1 MADAIMP
8 LLTRVINPGEMTKRS
23 TALDVAK
30 KAGVSRTTVSFVLN
44 NVKGVR
50 ISPETR
56 ERVLAATQA
65 LNYHPNASARQL
77 VTGRTWTLA
86 YVERQ
91 FPEHAFG
98 DAFMPQVLRGVHDVA
113 ADQGFEVLVAA
124 VPIEDEHGRCAQLV
138 AGHHV
143 DGLILSGPRSDDE
156 DLLRLIESEAAIVIQ
171 GQAPKPDV
179 PSVDVDNAAA
189 ARRATQHLLDLGH
202 TRVGMI
208 AHTSQRYTASRE
220 RVSGFRQEMEGRG
233 QSVGRN
239 WVIEADF
246 TPASGE
252 QAMDHLLEAHPELTA
267 VLAGSDT
274 VATGALRSAR
284 RHGRRVPDDLALVGF
299 DDIPLSR
306 YLDPPLTTM
315 RLPAYA
321 LGKAAAEMVMRLI
334 EGEMPDP
341 PRLLLETE
349 LIVRQSCG
357 SGKGSGT

>member
-1 MADAIMP
+1 
-8 LLTRVINPGEMTKRS
+8 MTKRS

-56 ERVLAATQA
+56 ERVLDAAQA

-86 YVERQ
+86 YIERQ

-98 DAFMPQVLRGVHDVA
+98 DAFMPQVLRGVHDA
-113 ADQGFEVLVAA
+113 AAAQGFEVLVAA
-124 VPIEDEHGRCAQLV
+124 VPIEDEDGRCAQLV

-156 DLLRLIESEAAIVIQ
+156 DLLRLMESDAAIVIQ
-171 GQAPKPDV
+171 GQASKPDV
-179 PSVDVDNAAA
+179 PSVDVDNLAA

-202 TRVGMI
+202 TRVSMI
-208 AHTSQRYTASRE
+208 AHASERYTASRE
-220 RVSGFRQEMEGRG
+220 RVSGFRQALEGRG
-233 QSVGRN
+233 LDGDRIR
-239 WVIEADF
+239 VIEADF
-246 TPASGE
+246 TPDSGE
-252 QAMDHLLEAHPELTA
+252 RAMDRVLETYPETTA
-267 VLAGSDT
+267 VFAGSDT
-274 VATGALRSAR
+274 IATGALSSAR
-284 RHGRRVPDDLALVGF
+284 RHGRRVPDDLAVVGF
-299 DDIPLSR
+299 DDIPLAK

-315 RLPAYA
+315 RLPAYD
-321 LGKAAAEMVMRLI
+321 LGKAAAEVLMRLI
-334 EGEMPDP
+334 NGELPHE
-341 PRLLLETE
+341 PRLLLDTQ

-357 SGKGSGT
+357 GRASPSKR